1 MMSNLY
7 EIERAAARGA
17 AVITAYYR
25 SASRNYSGFED
36 DATAGTDIIADVLV
50 YLCTEYGRECAYAV
64 QDSATQHYLHE
75 TKDQP

>member
-17 AVITAYYR
+17 AIITAYY
-25 SASRNYSGFED
+25 GGLED
-36 DATAGTDIIADVLV
+36 DATAGADIIADVLV